1 MPFSFL
7 ALSTYLQING
17 DRIELIH
24 EGQLLMSMTAE
35 EARSNAADLIEVADR
50 LEGKGA
56 YKAG

>member
-1 MPFSFL
+1 MPYSFL

-17 DRIELIH
+17 DRIEFIH